1 MASLQEE
8 VDDVIKDVV
17 RPNWRRGQ
25 EGYMPMVELFTVTCE
40 HRKGRLGHIYGYSS
54 GNKNLR
60 VILFYFRRDAVPL
73 RLFNAHH
80 RSPTLPGET
89 MEAHRSIPHHNQR
102 VPSTPHPHTSFFN

>member
-40 HRKGRLGHIYGYSS
+40 HRKGRLEAY
-54 GNKNLR
+54 
-60 VILFYFRRDAVPL
+60 L
-73 RLFNAHH
+73 RL
-80 RSPTLPGET
+80 
-89 MEAHRSIPHHNQR
+89 QQWK
-102 VPSTPHPHTSFFN
+102 